1 MNTKSFL
8 VCFIVVMLATSIAM
22 AGTHQGS
29 FAPAGGHFA
38 RGGTVVS
45 NGGHWNGG
53 NWNGGHWNGGNWGGN
68 WHHHHHDDNFNNF
81 VFVGGFG
88 YPFFG
93 YPYGYGYYPYGY
105 GYPPYG
111 YGYGYAPGYGYYGYG
126 NGYYGNGYYGSGYY
140 GNGYYGN
147 NYYGNGVYR
156 SSYYSGDR
164 SNGSRSGVVRLQ
176 RQLSR
181 AGYYRGPIDGIMGS
195 RTHYALRAYQHDH
208 GTANIARD

>member
-8 VCFIVVMLATSIAM
+8 ICFIVVTLATSIAM
-22 AGTHQGS
+22 AGTQHGN
-29 FAPAGGHFA
+29 FAPA
-38 RGGTVVS
+38 RGGFVR
-45 NGGHWNGG
+45 NGTGSFHGG

-68 WHHHHHDDNFNNF
+68 WHHHHDHFNDF
-81 VFVGGFG
+81 VFIGGFG

-105 GYPPYG
+105 GYAPYG
-111 YGYGYAPGYGYYGYG
+111 YGYGSGYNGYGSGYNGYG
-126 NGYYGNGYYGSGYY
+126 NGYYGNS
-140 GNGYYGN
+140 
-147 NYYGNGVYR
+147 YYGNGVYR

-164 SNGSRSGVVRLQ
+164 SNGSRSGVARLQ

-181 AGYYRGPIDGIMGS
+181 AGYYRGPIDGVMGS

-208 GTANIARD
+208 GTASVARD

>member
-22 AGTHQGS
+22 AGTHHGS
-29 FAPAGGHFA
+29 FASPRGGFV
-38 RGGTVVS
+38 RGGTGS
-45 NGGHWNGG
+45 FHGGNFDRHFHGGHS
-53 NWNGGHWNGGNWGGN
+53 
-68 WHHHHHDDNFNNF
+68 NF

-88 YPFFG
+88 FPFFG

-105 GYPPYG
+105 GYAPYG
-111 YGYGYAPGYGYYGYG
+111 YGYGSGYYGYGSGYNGYG
-126 NGYYGNGYYGSGYY
+126 NGYYGNSYY

-147 NYYGNGVYR
+147 SYSGNGVYR

-164 SNGSRSGVVRLQ
+164 SSGSRSGVTRLQ

-181 AGYYRGPIDGIMGS
+181 AGYYRGPIDGVMGS

-208 GTANIARD
+208 GTASVARD

>member
-8 VCFIVVMLATSIAM
+8 VCFIVVMLATSMAT
-22 AGTHQGS
+22 AGTRHGNFGS
-29 FAPAGGHFA
+29 A
-38 RGGTVVS
+38 RGGFVRSGTGS
-45 NGGHWNGG
+45 WHGG
-53 NWNGGHWNGGNWGGN
+53 NWNGGRWNGGNWGRN
-68 WHHHHHDDNFNNF
+68 WNHHHHGGHSNF
-81 VFVGGFG
+81 VFVGSFGF
-88 YPFFG
+88 PFFG

-105 GYPPYG
+105 GYAPYG
-111 YGYGYAPGYGYYGYG
+111 YGYGYGSGYYGYG
-126 NGYYGNGYYGSGYY
+126 NGYYGNSYY

-147 NYYGNGVYR
+147 SYYGNGVYR

>member
-1 MNTKSFL
+1 MNTRSFF
-8 VCFIVVMLATSIAM
+8 VCFIVVMLATSVAM
-22 AGTHQGS
+22 AGTQHGN
-29 FAPAGGHFA
+29 FAPA
-38 RGGTVVS
+38 RGGFVR
-45 NGGHWNGG
+45 NGTGSFHGG

-68 WHHHHHDDNFNNF
+68 WHHHDHFNNF

-88 YPFFG
+88 FPFFG

-111 YGYGYAPGYGYYGYG
+111 YGYGSGYYGYGSGYNGYG
-126 NGYYGNGYYGSGYY
+126 NGYYGNGYYGNSYY

-147 NYYGNGVYR
+147 SYNGNGIYR

-164 SNGSRSGVVRLQ
+164 SNGSRSNVARLQ

-181 AGYYRGPIDGIMGS
+181 AGYYRGQIDGIMGS

-208 GTANIARD
+208 GTASVARD

>member
-22 AGTHQGS
+22 AGTQHGN
-29 FAPAGGHFA
+29 FAPA
-38 RGGTVVS
+38 RGGFVR
-45 NGGHWNGG
+45 NGTGSFHGG

-68 WHHHHHDDNFNNF
+68 SHHHHDHFNDF
-81 VFVGGFG
+81 VFIGGFG

-105 GYPPYG
+105 GYAPYG
-111 YGYGYAPGYGYYGYG
+111 YGYGSGYNGYGSGYNGYG
-126 NGYYGNGYYGSGYY
+126 NSYYGNGYN
-140 GNGYYGN
+140 GNS
-147 NYYGNGVYR
+147 YYGNGVYR

-164 SNGSRSGVVRLQ
+164 SNGSRSGVARLQ

-181 AGYYRGPIDGIMGS
+181 AGYYRGPIDGVMGS

-208 GTANIARD
+208 GTASVARD

>member
-8 VCFIVVMLATSIAM
+8 VCFIVVMLATSM
-22 AGTHQGS
+22 ATAGSHHGNFGSGRGGFVRSGTGS
-29 FAPAGGHFA
+29 FHGGNW
-38 RGGTVVS
+38 
-45 NGGHWNGG
+45 NGRNWNGG
-53 NWNGGHWNGGNWGGN
+53 NWNRHFHGGHS
-68 WHHHHHDDNFNNF
+68 NF

-88 YPFFG
+88 FPFFG

-105 GYPPYG
+105 GYAPYG
-111 YGYGYAPGYGYYGYG
+111 YGYGSGYYGYGSGYNGYG
-126 NGYYGNGYYGSGYY
+126 NGYYGNGYS
-140 GNGYYGN
+140 
-147 NYYGNGVYR
+147 GNGVYR

-208 GTANIARD
+208 GTASVARD

>member
-8 VCFIVVMLATSIAM
+8 VCFIVVMLGTSIAT
-22 AGTHQGS
+22 AGSHHGNFGSGRGGFVRNGTGS
-29 FAPAGGHFA
+29 FHGGNWN
-38 RGGTVVS
+38 GGNWS
-45 NGGHWNGG
+45 RGHWNGG
-53 NWNGGHWNGGNWGGN
+53 NRGGN
-68 WHHHHHDDNFNNF
+68 WHHHHDRFNDF
-81 VFVGGFG
+81 VFIGGFG
-88 YPFFG
+88 FPFFG

-105 GYPPYG
+105 GYAPYG
-111 YGYGYAPGYGYYGYG
+111 YGYGSGYYGYGSGYNGYG
-126 NGYYGNGYYGSGYY
+126 NGYYGNSYS
-140 GNGYYGN
+140 
-147 NYYGNGVYR
+147 GNGVYR

-208 GTANIARD
+208 GTASVARD

>member
-8 VCFIVVMLATSIAM
+8 ICFIVVTLATSIAM
-22 AGTHQGS
+22 AGTQHGN
-29 FAPAGGHFA
+29 FAPA
-38 RGGTVVS
+38 RGGFVR
-45 NGGHWNGG
+45 NGTGSFHGG

-68 WHHHHHDDNFNNF
+68 WHHHHDHFNDF
-81 VFVGGFG
+81 VFIGGFG

-105 GYPPYG
+105 GYGYAPYG
-111 YGYGYAPGYGYYGYG
+111 YGYGSGYNGYGSGYNGYG
-126 NGYYGNGYYGSGYY
+126 NSYYGNGYN
-140 GNGYYGN
+140 GNS
-147 NYYGNGVYR
+147 YYGNGVYR

-164 SNGSRSGVVRLQ
+164 SNGSRSGVARLQ

-181 AGYYRGPIDGIMGS
+181 AGYYRGPIDGVMGS

-208 GTANIARD
+208 GTASVARD

>member
-8 VCFIVVMLATSIAM
+8 VCFIVAMLAASIAM
-22 AGTHQGS
+22 AGTNHRN
-29 FAPAGGHFA
+29 FAPAGGHFV
-38 RGGTVVS
+38 RGGTSVS
-45 NGGHWNGG
+45 NGGHW
-53 NWNGGHWNGGNWGGN
+53 HGGNWGGN
-68 WHHHHHDDNFNNF
+68 WHHHHNHDHFNDF
-81 VFVGGFG
+81 VFIGGFG
-88 YPFFG
+88 FPFFG

-111 YGYGYAPGYGYYGYG
+111 YGYGYGYGSGYYGYG
-126 NGYYGNGYYGSGYY
+126 NGYYGNSYYGSGYN
-140 GNGYYGN
+140 GNS
-147 NYYGNGVYR
+147 YYGNGVYR

-164 SNGSRSGVVRLQ
+164 SNGSRSGVARLQ

-208 GTANIARD
+208 GTASAARD